1 MYRVD
6 RNNFYKEQKKA
17 TIYTPDP
24 VSEFIF
30 DLVSGEIKRGLIFDP
45 CVGKGSLLKPFQRAK
60 NYKVLGVDVEEQ
72 GFKPV
77 KIKNFLELKK
87 GEIKRPSLVIVNP
100 PFNIDKK
107 TKDFI
112 KKNYP
117 GRPLLPEVWLM
128 KIVELFGKKV
138 PIVLFA
144 PYGLRL
150 NQTLTSK
157 RWNKFTSGQYPEI
170 SSIISLPKDCFKNIL
185 FHSEILIFNMT
196 TLKGHYFYN
205 DQQHEEQETFFQW
218 QPAIN

>member
-17 TIYTPDP
+17 TIYTPEP

-30 DLVSGEIKRGLIFDP
+30 DLISGEIKKGFVFDP
-45 CVGKGSLLKPFQRAK
+45 CVGSGSLLKPFKKAG
-60 NYKVLGVDVEEQ
+60 YEVLGVDVERQ
-72 GFKPV
+72 GFRPV

-87 GEIKRPSLVIVNP
+87 GEVKKPSLVIVNP

-112 KKNYP
+112 KKSYP

-157 RWNKFTSGQYPEI
+157 RWNRFTSGQYPEI
-170 SSIISLPKDCFKNIL
+170 SSIISLPKDCFKDIL
-185 FHSEILIFNMT
+185 FHSEILIFNT
-196 TLKGHYFYN
+196 KNLKGHYFYS
-205 DQQHEEQETFFQW
+205 DQKQQGTLFQW
-218 QPAIN
+218 QTAIN